1 MKRITAMLLSLIVA
15 VAFMPT
21 AAFAANES
29 VQFELS
35 STKGGGIYSYSMYMC
50 NLREIQTGRYCRNC
64 EGG

>member
-1 MKRITAMLLSLIVA
+1 MKRITAILLSLIVA

-35 STKGGGIYSYSMYMC
+35 CTEEAEYTATVCIC
-50 NLREIQTGRYCRNC
+50 IIFRNTNWKVLP
-64 EGG
+64 EL